1 MSATTTPRSLK
12 ERQREE
18 RERLIIQAA
27 IDLLLEKGYHEMS
40 MDEVAARV
48 GISKGTVYLHFPS
61 KEELVFAVL
70 QEDRQRFQQ
79 TVEEILTTEAS
90 PEAKLSSM
98 LEYVY
103 GGRLSKSFQVF
114 MAVYQNPDLRSRLV
128 EKKDEFIKSWSGI
141 SQRITHVLE
150 EGKARGEFD
159 PTIPTAVM
167 LNIFVSLLT
176 PRNYEQVMVQE
187 HVPPEEMARHV
198 SRFFFKGI
206 AAYGTPEEDRR

>member
-1 MSATTTPRSLK
+1 MSVTTTPRSLK

-27 IDLLLEKGYHEMS
+27 VDLLLEKGYHEMS
-40 MDEVAARV
+40 MDEIAARV

-61 KEELVFAVL
+61 KEDLVFALL
-70 QEDRQRFQQ
+70 QEDRQGFQR
-79 TVEEILTTEAS
+79 TVEEILATTAS
-90 PEAKLSSM
+90 PEAKLISM

-103 GGRLSKSFQVF
+103 SDKLSKSFQVF
-114 MAVYQNPDLRSRLV
+114 AAVFQNPELRSRLI

-141 SQRITHVLE
+141 SQRITDVLE
-150 EGKARGEFD
+150 EGKAHGEFD
-159 PTIPTAVM
+159 PTMPTAVM

-176 PRNYEQVMVQE
+176 PRNYDLMTGQGQ
-187 HVPPEEMARHV
+187 VPPEEMARHV

-206 AAYGTPEEDRR
+206 AAHETPRKDR